1 MSQQQSSTVQ
11 HALFYVFI
19 RRLILCA
26 LLRAFCVHS
35 RVKSLR
41 ERGDALWQVIITLFH
56 MGKDINRVE
65 IGAIKGKPPPPKFQ
79 NTVRALLAPLLPASS
94 TRALLTRYPLLP
106 SCRCRRYRVSV
117 RGRAAWRR

>member
-1 MSQQQSSTVQ
+1 MHVAAKQHTV
-11 HALFYVFI
+11 HAPFLFFFI
-19 RRLILCA
+19 RRLILCP

-79 NTVRALLAPLLPASS
+79 NTVRTLLAPPSSLLYARSH
-94 TRALLTRYPLLP
+94 TL
-106 SCRCRRYRVSV
+106 
-117 RGRAAWRR
+117 